1 MIQFQCPKCGQQ
13 FTLPQPANQV
23 TCPICGEKFNV
34 ATTIPPQP
42 QQPPQYG
49 PQQPPQYG
57 PQQQQT
63 QYGPQQQQY
72 GQQQPQ
78 YGQQPQYA
86 YGPAQPG
93 IFDPG
98 PSGKSRG
105 VAGLL
110 AIILGYL
117 GVHYFYLGHTTAG
130 LLSIA
135 LSFVTCGIWP
145 IVMLIQGV
153 IMLTMDQ
160 ATFEQKYVYTQS
172 TLPLF

>member
-23 TCPICGEKFNV
+23 NCPICGEKFNV

-49 PQQPPQYG
+49 PQQQPQYG
-57 PQQQQT
+57 P
-63 QYGPQQQQY
+63 
-72 GQQQPQ
+72 
-78 YGQQPQYA
+78 QPQYA

>member
-49 PQQPPQYG
+49 QQQQPQYG
-57 PQQQQT
+57 SQQ
-63 QYGPQQQQY
+63 P
-72 GQQQPQ
+72 PQ

-135 LSFVTCGIWP
+135 LSFVTCGSCSRNACWIRAS
-145 IVMLIQGV
+145 VRMS
-153 IMLTMDQ
+153 Q
-160 ATFEQKYVYTQS
+160 AEVESSS
-172 TLPLF
+172 TRIRGRFRSARAMQRR

>member
-42 QQPPQYG
+42 QQPPKYG

-57 PQQQQT
+57 PQQ
-63 QYGPQQQQY
+63 
-72 GQQQPQ
+72 PQ
-78 YGQQPQYA
+78 YGQPQYA

-93 IFDPG
+93 VFDPG

-110 AIILGYL
+110 AILIGGL
-117 GVHYFYLGHTTAG
+117 GVHYFYLGHTAAG
-130 LLSIA
+130 FLSILLSFI
-135 LSFVTCGIWP
+135 TCGIWP
-145 IVMLIQGV
+145 LVMLIQGV

-160 ATFEQKYVYTQS
+160 ASFEQKYVYTQS
-172 TLPLF
+172 ALPLF

>member
-42 QQPPQYG
+42 QQQPQYG

-57 PQQQQT
+57 
-63 QYGPQQQQY
+63 QQQQY
-72 GQQQPQ
+72 GPQ
-78 YGQQPQYA
+78 QQPQYA

>member
-23 TCPICGEKFNV
+23 TCPVCGEKFNV
-34 ATTIPPQP
+34 ATTVPPQP
-42 QQPPQYG
+42 QQQPQYG
-49 PQQPPQYG
+49 QPQPP
-57 PQQQQT
+57 
-63 QYGPQQQQY
+63 QY

-78 YGQQPQYA
+78 YGQPQYA
-86 YGPAQPG
+86 YGPQQPG
-93 IFDPG
+93 VFDPG

-110 AIILGYL
+110 AILIGALGI
-117 GVHYFYLGHTTAG
+117 HYFYLGHTTAG
-130 LLSIA
+130 IITIA

-145 IVMLIQGV
+145 LVMLIQGV

-160 ATFEQKYVYTQS
+160 STFEQKYVYTQS